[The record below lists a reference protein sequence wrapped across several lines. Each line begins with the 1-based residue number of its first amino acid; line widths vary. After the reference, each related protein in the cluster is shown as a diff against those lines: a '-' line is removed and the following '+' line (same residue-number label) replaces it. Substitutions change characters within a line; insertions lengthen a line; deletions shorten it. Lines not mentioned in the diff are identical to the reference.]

1 MKRRRSNTAKRL
13 GTWGGV
19 PSRGR
24 WCLRHAGFTL
34 IEVLVTMLLLGIIL
48 PVTMRGISLALAASS
63 HAERMSIAADLADEK
78 LNDLI
83 TQGITNTGTGAG
95 DFSPDHPDYHWKSDI
110 QTRDYGLDEVD
121 LTVSWMER
129 GRERSLVLSTLV
141 YNSSN
146 SSSAGGVQP

>member
-1 MKRRRSNTAKRL
+1 MTRSGSNTAKPL

-19 PSRGR
+19 PSRR
-24 WCLRHAGFTL
+24 RLPMRRAGFTL

-48 PVTMRGISLALAASS
+48 PVTMRGISLALAAST
-63 HAERMSIAADLADEK
+63 HAQRMTLASSLADEK

-121 LTVSWMER
+121 LTVTWTER
-129 GRERSLVLSTLV
+129 GQERSLVLSTLV
-141 YNSSN
+141 YDGSNSSN
-146 SSSAGGVQP
+146 STGVQP